1 MAGRRHPAGKRPESF
16 PSKEALELRGAVI
29 GAPDISW
36 EINVKRQFLAATA
49 VALFLPAAQL
59 SAAELTALAPI
70 SNVIVYPDR
79 AEVTRS
85 IELRIP
91 EGSTTLIVPGLP
103 ADIVPQSIR
112 VFGEADGGVQV
123 TTIATELVRP
133 EIIPFKPDPRIEAE
147 IQALLK
153 QKPPIEDRIA
163 MAQMQCDYYK
173 LLLAEAPQVSDKE
186 LIKSLDPQQWDS
198 VWLKLSAK
206 LAQAQDTIRSANA
219 ELQAIDE
226 EIGRHREQQKPDQIQ
241 ADRSPDAC
249 RPCRRRCGTCGD
261 RQASHLLSDIG
272 CFLAALL
279 PCQSELRHR
288 GGRAD
293 AIWRSASAHRR
304 GLARRFAGPVDR
316 APRRRRGIA
325 GTDDLAAA
333 GLLTA
338 ADRAE
343 ELSKTVFGA
352 DIAGGLAPQN
362 EIAIQPSI
370 AQVAATEFAAEY
382 RIPGKV
388 DLVSGDDAQRV
399 AIAEHR
405 LKSHLA
411 ARIVPKVSLQA
422 HLYATAAYDGQD
434 PLLPGAL
441 TVFRDGALLGTSN
454 LPLLRPQEEFQLGF
468 GADDKIRVAHTE
480 TPIDPESAG
489 LFGDKRRV
497 ERQFVT
503 TIANYHQQPIDITL
517 LDQLPVSSSEFD
529 HGGTDP
535 QHDAGIRNEMAG
547 SGRRDRLDRQLCAGR
562 GEGHQFRIHDHLSAG
577 DGDRRHVVAG
587 ARRCVSTLETP
598 RPALLGG
605 RGDGRRL
612 RHSGGRSA
620 LFRRRLVLGRAE
632 L

>member
-1 MAGRRHPAGKRPESF
+1 MAGGRHPAGKRPESF
-16 PSKEALELRGAVI
+16 PSKEAPELRGAVF
-29 GAPDISW
+29 GVPDISW

-91 EGSTTLIVPGLP
+91 EGSTTLVVPGLP

-123 TTIATELVRP
+123 TTIATEMVRP
-133 EIIPFKPDPRIEAE
+133 EIIPFKPDPKIEAE

-163 MAQMQCDYYK
+163 IAQMQCDYYK

-226 EIGRHREQQKPDQIQ
+226 EIGRHRERQKPGE
-241 ADRSPDAC
+241 SKPVEG
-249 RPCRRRCGTCGD
+249 PT
-261 RQASHLLSDIG
+261 
-272 CFLAALL
+272 LAAHVGVDAEHAATAKLRISYQISGVSWQPFYHASLNSGTGEVALVQYGEVRQHTGEDWHGVSLILSTARPAVGAVLPELTTWRLQDYLL
-279 PCQSELRHR
+279 Q
-288 GGRAD
+288 
-293 AIWRSASAHRR
+293 RSR
-304 GLARRFAGPVDR
+304 
-316 APRRRRGIA
+316 
-325 GTDDLAAA
+325 
-333 GLLTA
+333 
-338 ADRAE
+338 E
-343 ELSKTVFGA
+343 ELSKTAFGA

-362 EIAIQPSI
+362 EIVIQPAV

-441 TVFRDGALLGTSN
+441 TVFRDGALLGTSS

-468 GADDKIRVAHTE
+468 GADDKIRVAHIE
-480 TPIDPESAG
+480 TPVDPEAAG
-489 LFGDKRRV
+489 LFGDKRRI

-503 TIANYHQQPIDITL
+503 TIVNYHRQPIDITL
-517 LDQLPVSSSEFD
+517 LDQLPVSSSESIDVELTRNTTPASEMKWQDQDGVIAWTGSYAPAEERAISFGYTIIYPQEMVI
-529 HGGTDP
+529 GG
-535 QHDAGIRNEMAG
+535 M
-547 SGRRDRLDRQLCAGR
+547 
-562 GEGHQFRIHDHLSAG
+562 
-577 DGDRRHVVAG
+577 
-587 ARRCVSTLETP
+587 
-598 RPALLGG
+598 
-605 RGDGRRL
+605 
-612 RHSGGRSA
+612 
-620 LFRRRLVLGRAE
+620 
-632 L
+632 